1 MRALEHEAADA
12 LRAWVDSGEPLTPS
26 GVSALTRWLVKTA
39 VVLAFSENDSRRFLD
54 RPEEAGVP
62 AITQAKAVAR
72 GEVPELVVAGAARA
86 TGDRVL
92 WGVGNASVD
101 PVGPDRISTR
111 AVNVAALNL
120 GEVQFWV
127 VMPFIPADE
136 IRLPAG
142 VLELRPGLKVSQL
155 AYRAADR
162 LDPTEV
168 IAAYGDEVTAAF
180 QAAMAQLVK

>member
-1 MRALEHEAADA
+1 
-12 LRAWVDSGEPLTPS
+12 
-26 GVSALTRWLVKTA
+26 
-39 VVLAFSENDSRRFLD
+39 
-54 RPEEAGVP
+54 
-62 AITQAKAVAR
+62 
-72 GEVPELVVAGAARA
+72 
-86 TGDRVL
+86 VL